1 MPDLNVYN
9 LAVRTE
15 HPVPPDVLIEH
26 LAVALR
32 DFNFLGKVGI
42 NMTSAAT
49 TETYENR
56 AHPFDGPEV
65 FDDSPQ
71 LEPYTGPRPAQ
82 LNKPSPGG
90 YLPTRYPM
98 SGTLTDGEAVYPLGT
113 HAEGSFYAQGGK
125 YEPVGIV
132 HKGSYPQDPFPLTT
146 NAIDSLKESRRD

>member
-1 MPDLNVYN
+1 MSDPNVYN

-32 DFNFLGKVGI
+32 DFHFLGKVGI

-49 TETYENR
+49 TETYENK

-71 LEPYTGPRPAQ
+71 LEPYDGPR
-82 LNKPSPGG
+82 
-90 YLPTRYPM
+90 
-98 SGTLTDGEAVYPLGT
+98 GT
-113 HAEGSFYAQGGK
+113 HAEGGFMGLA
-125 YEPVGIV
+125 
-132 HKGSYPQDPFPLTT
+132 DPFPLTT
-146 NAIDSLKESRRD
+146 HAIDYLKDSRRD